1 MSDLIINQGL
11 RDKILQPD
19 WEDILGSIVST
30 QDIEDYGDYAVIDNF
45 IEKIDELAKVL
56 ESYPADAR
64 EKHVEA
70 SHIEFGEYLAGFKMP
85 GITQL
90 LPTHYSLHYCLHV
103 INHLLNANLFH
114 MI

>member
-45 IEKIDELAKVL
+45 IEKINKLKKL
-56 ESYPADAR
+56 LYSY
-64 EKHVEA
+64 H
-70 SHIEFGEYLAGFKMP
+70 
-85 GITQL
+85 
-90 LPTHYSLHYCLHV
+90 
-103 INHLLNANLFH
+103 
-114 MI
+114 